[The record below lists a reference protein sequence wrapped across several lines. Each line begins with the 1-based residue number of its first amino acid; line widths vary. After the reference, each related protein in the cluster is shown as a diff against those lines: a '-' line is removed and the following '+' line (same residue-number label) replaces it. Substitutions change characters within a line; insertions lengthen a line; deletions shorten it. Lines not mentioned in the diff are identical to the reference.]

1 MDVDYCISFATE
13 NPTNFLSTTEGNQPR
28 VRGMLL
34 WFADK
39 TGFYYNTSATKELC
53 AQLKANPKVEL
64 CFFNPKSKNLDQM
77 RVTGQAEIID
87 DLALKQKLLKD
98 RPFLAQMGF
107 GAENPKLIVF
117 RVTKCTAHFW
127 TRDTNLQPKQFI
139 SFG

>member
-1 MDVDYCISFATE
+1 MNVDYCIKFATE
-13 NPTNFLSTTEGNQPR
+13 NPTSFLSTTEGDQPR
-28 VRGMLL
+28 VRGMML

-39 TGFYYNTSATKELC
+39 TGFYYNTSATKDLY

-77 RVTGQAEIID
+77 RVTGQAEIMD

-107 GAENPKLIVF
+107 EADNPKLIVF
-117 RVTKCTAHFW
+117 RVTTCTAHFW
-127 TRDTNLQPKQFI
+127 TWDTNLQPKQFI